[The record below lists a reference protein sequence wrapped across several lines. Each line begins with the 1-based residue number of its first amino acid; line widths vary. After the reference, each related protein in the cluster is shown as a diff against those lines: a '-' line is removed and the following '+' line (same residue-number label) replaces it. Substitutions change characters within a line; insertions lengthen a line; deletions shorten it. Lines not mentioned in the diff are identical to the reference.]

1 MNTLHIPPVLGI
13 SIIDYYN
20 FNFLYQLIEFVV
32 SQSLI
37 IAFLLILVFTSEP
50 FFFSIHVLLIIK

>member
-13 SIIDYYN
+13 SIIDYYI

-37 IAFLLILVFTSEP
+37 IAFLLILVFTSE
-50 FFFSIHVLLIIK
+50 IDI